1 MFPYTR
7 KWRQF
12 AGWSALSEASRGD
25 RSPLFVG
32 SRFVIL
38 NLRPMNTLP
47 KHRKALPGEQELRN
61 RARAGLTE
69 ELPNIILNIMKA
81 SRKAGAPEVIS
92 THEMRFEFE
101 RVLRAVK
108 AGRSLTLTYRSKPL
122 ARIVPLRE
130 EQTIAEDDP
139 IFRLDELAEPIGP
152 LTNAEIDALVYGQ

>member
-1 MFPYTR
+1 
-7 KWRQF
+7 
-12 AGWSALSEASRGD
+12 
-25 RSPLFVG
+25 
-32 SRFVIL
+32 
-38 NLRPMNTLP
+38 
-47 KHRKALPGEQELRN
+47 
-61 RARAGLTE
+61 
-69 ELPNIILNIMKA
+69 MKA